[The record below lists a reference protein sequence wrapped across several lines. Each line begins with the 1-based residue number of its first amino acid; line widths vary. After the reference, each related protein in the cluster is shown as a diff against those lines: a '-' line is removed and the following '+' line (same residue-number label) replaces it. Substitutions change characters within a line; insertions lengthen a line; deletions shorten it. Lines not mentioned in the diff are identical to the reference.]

1 MLKVFSESISDSSSK
16 TWKCPIRCFKQK
28 CESFFR
34 ERLLFL
40 DKLHF
45 FLRKMMQT
53 RQGIIEA
60 EVSRLL
66 ILRWNWITEKPLSKL
81 RMILMLTAFLDKLHF
96 FLRKMMQTRNYW
108 NRSEQTGNFTPWN
121 WITEKPSKLRMIL
134 MLAAS
139 LDNFLQNHT
148 RLNMFILMR
157 TFHWLFKSNEGVCTL
172 RSFPR
177 GFELYLLT

>member
-1 MLKVFSESISDSSSK
+1 MFRNVSFSPVSWYDPGFSLRRKANFSVNSCYTDRTFFSFTKPTSERDLMLKVFSEPISDSSSK

-34 ERLLFL
+34 ERLL
-40 DKLHF
+40 
-45 FLRKMMQT
+45 
-53 RQGIIEA
+53 
-60 EVSRLL
+60 
-66 ILRWNWITEKPLSKL
+66 
-81 RMILMLTAFLDKLHF
+81 FLDKLHF

-134 MLAAS
+134 MLAAF
-139 LDNFLQNHT
+139 LDNFPPNHT

-157 TFHWLFKSNEGVCTL
+157 AFHWLCKSNEGVCTL